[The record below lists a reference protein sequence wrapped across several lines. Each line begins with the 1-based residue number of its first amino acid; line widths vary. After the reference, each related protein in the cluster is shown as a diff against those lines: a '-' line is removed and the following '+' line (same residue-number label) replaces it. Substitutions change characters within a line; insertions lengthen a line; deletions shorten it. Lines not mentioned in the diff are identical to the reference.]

1 MEFML
6 DTANL
11 GLIKKYHEITP
22 LVGVTTNPSILTK
35 EGDINLFDHL
45 KQIRKIIGQ
54 NASLHVQVVSENFE
68 NMMKDAKTIL
78 EKVDKDVYIKVP
90 VSEEG
95 LKVIKA
101 LKAEGV
107 NVSATTIYTQM
118 QGYLAIAAGADY
130 IIPYYNRMENQNIN
144 PDEVLSDLANA
155 ILSTNSS
162 CKILAASFKNIG
174 QVNKALEVGTH
185 AVTVGADVFEQTF
198 TMPAINKAISD
209 FTLDWTKHFGSEK
222 KIYNL

>member
-11 GLIKKYHEITP
+11 TEIKKYHETVP

-35 EGDINLFDHL
+35 EGEINLFNHL
-45 KQIRKIIGQ
+45 KQIRAIIGPKS
-54 NASLHVQVVSENFE
+54 SLHVQVVSEDFE
-68 NMMKDAKTIL
+68 GMMKDARTIL
-78 EKVDKDVYIKVP
+78 EQVDRDVYIKVP

-101 LKAEGV
+101 LKSEGV
-107 NVSATTIYTQM
+107 NVSATTIYTKM

-130 IIPYYNRMENQNIN
+130 IIPYYNRMENQNID
-144 PDEVLSDLANA
+144 PAKVLEDLAN
-155 ILSTNSS
+155 IIDRTNSS
-162 CKILAASFKNIG
+162 CKILAASFKNVG

-198 TMPAINKAISD
+198 LMPAINKAVTD
-209 FTLDWTKHFGSEK
+209 FTKDWNSHFGHGL
-222 KIYNL
+222 KIFNL